1 MMGPGNQG
9 IDVRFLAADK
19 SFDAA
24 VAVVTHPA
32 ADVKTQGFGTQ
43 RVAEADALYAAFD
56 QQPAGNTAVH
66 WPSRVSGAMAARMPC
81 ISCSGVGGQPGMVTS
96 TGITLAT
103 RPHEA

>member
-9 IDVRFLAADK
+9 IDVRFLAAEK

-32 ADVKTQGFGTQ
+32 ADVETQGFGTQ

-56 QQPAGNTAVH
+56 Q
-66 WPSRVSGAMAARMPC
+66 
-81 ISCSGVGGQPGMVTS
+81 
-96 TGITLAT
+96 
-103 RPHEA
+103 